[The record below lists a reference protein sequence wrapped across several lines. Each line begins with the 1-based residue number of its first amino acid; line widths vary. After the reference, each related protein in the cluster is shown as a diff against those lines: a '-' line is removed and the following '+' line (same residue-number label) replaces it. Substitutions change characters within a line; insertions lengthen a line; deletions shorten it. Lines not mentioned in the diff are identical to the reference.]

1 MTLARKL
8 LVPQFLLFGLIGVL
22 VSFQAYISHREQQL
36 LQTTTERLQQT
47 ATSIQRLTQLSTDVE
62 RDLLA
67 EQLRPDQTLRL
78 RIVTSTEEVDRLLD
92 GLRGADWTYRGA
104 VLLGDL
110 IDLRPDA
117 RQSQEAV
124 LEGLHS
130 GRTQEARRDF
140 VRWWFLDQRSSA
152 MLADL
157 SVYNLK
163 RLDRTLAHVQAVRR
177 RFDLGVI
184 WLAGVCAVVVALS
197 AVYVLRGVVRP
208 LVELTEASSTVGG
221 SSPQPIPRLEGRNDE
236 LETLSNALADTTD
249 RLVSANR
256 DLAAAL
262 TSRDQF
268 LSIAA
273 HELRTPLT
281 SLLLQVQLLKR
292 GLGPGFADREKLARA
307 ISSTERQVAR
317 VNQLVS
323 DLLDV
328 TRIQAGRLELH
339 LEPVVLEALVREVC
353 ARCAPLLDSGCN
365 TLTLRLEPGVVCEAD
380 ASRLEQ
386 VLVNLLANT
395 SRHAPGAAVEV
406 SLAAEDGQAV
416 MRVHDS
422 GPGIPDPVR
431 SRLFERFVRSPES
444 TVGLGLGLFIS
455 KQIVEAHGGHIDVES
470 VGGAGTTFTVRLPR
484 TAERHGSMAVPA

>member
-1 MTLARKL
+1 VTLARKL
-8 LVPQFLLFGLIGVL
+8 LVPQFLLFGLIGLL

-47 ATSIQRLTQLSTDVE
+47 ATSIQRLTQLSSDVE

-67 EQLRPDQTLRL
+67 EQLGPERTLRQ
-78 RIVTSTEEVDRLLD
+78 RIVTSTEEVDRLLN

-104 VLLGDL
+104 VLLDDL
-110 IDLRPDA
+110 IELRPDA

-124 LEGLHS
+124 LDRLHS
-130 GRTQEARRDF
+130 GQTEEARRDF

-163 RLDRTLAHVQAVRR
+163 RLDRTLAHVQRVRR

-184 WLAGVCAVVVALS
+184 WLAAVCAVVVALS

-208 LVELTEASSTVGG
+208 LVDLTEASSTVGG

-236 LETLSNALADTTD
+236 LETLSGALADTTE
-249 RLVSANR
+249 RLVTANR

-262 TSRDQF
+262 SSRDQF

-292 GLGPGFADREKLARA
+292 GLGPGADREKLARA
-307 ISSTERQVAR
+307 ISSTERQVSR

-339 LEPVVLEALVREVC
+339 LERVPLEALVREVC
-353 ARCAPLLDSGCN
+353 TRCGPLLDAGGN
-365 TLTLRLEPGVVCEAD
+365 ALTLTLEPGLVCEAD

-386 VLVNLLANT
+386 VLVNLLANV
-395 SRHAPGAAVEV
+395 SRHAPGAAVQV
-406 SLAAEDGQAV
+406 SLAADDGQAV
-416 MRVHDS
+416 LRVHDD
-422 GPGIPDPVR
+422 GPGIPDEVR
-431 SRLFERFVRSPES
+431 QRVFERFVRNRES
-444 TVGLGLGLFIS
+444 KVGLGLGLFIS
-455 KQIVEAHGGHIDVES
+455 KQIVEAHGGRIELES
-470 VGGAGTTFTVRLPR
+470 SAGAGATFTVRLPR
-484 TAERHGSMAVPA
+484 ASAHQGSMAVPA